1 MAGSRRRPQVVC
13 GGHAFT
19 RHAGLISTE
28 EANHCQH
35 DRGRSAAVG
44 EAQVHPGHVLLA
56 LLREDAASSSRGSAA
71 IKMLQEQ
78 GVDVDW
84 LRNRAMELMESR

>member
-1 MAGSRRRPQVVC
+1 
-13 GGHAFT
+13 
-19 RHAGLISTE
+19 
-28 EANHCQH
+28 
-35 DRGRSAAVG
+35 
-44 EAQVHPGHVLLA
+44 LA